1 MEITLKAQ
9 TRSDTGKG
17 HARRARVDG
26 KIPAVLY
33 GSSVDATPVLV
44 DAKEV
49 WHALHTEA
57 GGNVL
62 IHLQLEGKDDFLT
75 MAREIQRHP
84 VKNTVLHVDFIS
96 VDRHVKITA
105 EVPIH
110 IIGESHG
117 VKEGGQMDQGF
128 HEVRVEAL
136 PTEVPA
142 SIDVDITELGIGD
155 QIRAADLTLPEGV
168 ELLNDPEDIIVSV
181 IEPIVMKLEEEV
193 EGEPE
198 AAEGEAAPAEG
209 EGEAPPSESS
219 E

>member
-9 TRSDTGKG
+9 TRSELGKG
-17 HARRARVDG
+17 PSRRARVEG

-33 GSSVDATPVLV
+33 GTAVDATPLTV
-44 DAKEV
+44 DAKEI

-57 GGNVL
+57 GANVL
-62 IHLQLEGKDDFLT
+62 IHLKLDSQDEFLT

-96 VDRHVKITA
+96 VDRDVKITA
-105 EVPIH
+105 EIPIH
-110 IIGESHG
+110 IVGESHG
-117 VKEGGQMDQGF
+117 VKEGGQLDQGF

-136 PTEVPA
+136 PTEVPS
-142 SIDVDITELGIGD
+142 SIEVDITEMGIGD
-155 QIRAADLTLPEGV
+155 QIRASDLTLPQGV

-198 AAEGEAAPAEG
+198 A
-209 EGEAPPSESS
+209 EGEAPAVAEGEEPPSEPS